1 MKMNYSIG
9 NNKGVTMT
17 ELIVAAVLLAVGIFG
32 SLKVFRGISQSIF
45 MSQTKQVATTLARE
59 KLEALQVLPYYRL
72 RAQGAPT
79 YYQPGGSG
87 KPYIYYDPYYTPGP
101 ETVQVG
107 TVKYY
112 RGAYVDRV
120 YRDPS
125 SGDLVGVVVNV
136 RFPASARLVVGGGG
150 AGLLPILRE
159 KLDAEIRRHPFEAPI
174 ERVMLEVAESVPGA
188 GTQADFFSKKEEER
202 EAWDGLLGSLASH
215 LGKERVFM
223 AQPTPRY
230 LPARSPARRGDAGT
244 PSRAGSVA

>member
-87 KPYIYYDPYYTPGP
+87 KPYIYYDRKQNSGHD
-101 ETVQVG
+101 QL
-107 TVKYY
+107 
-112 RGAYVDRV
+112 RH
-120 YRDPS
+120 RDAF
-125 SGDLVGVVVNV
+125 VVADGIIHFHP
-136 RFPASARLVVGGGG
+136 RAWFLGS
-150 AGLLPILRE
+150 RE
-159 KLDAEIRRHPFEAPI
+159 KSPVVPLSIHHEI
-174 ERVMLEVAESVPGA
+174 PG
-188 GTQADFFSKKEEER
+188 
-202 EAWDGLLGSLASH
+202 H
-215 LGKERVFM
+215 RVFPLIAM
-223 AQPTPRY
+223 
-230 LPARSPARRGDAGT
+230 RRNGQTRFFPLLKAFF
-244 PSRAGSVA
+244 